1 MVVVV
6 GLTIV
11 YVQDLNRGPAL
22 KKQPDIEKETCL
34 KVRKGGFGGGGGGL
48 KSRSAEPQKSRFETI
63 AHA

>member
-22 KKQPDIEKETCL
+22 KKHPDIEKETCL
-34 KVRKGGFGGGGGGL
+34 KVRKGGFWGGGWPEKRVRGAS
-48 KSRSAEPQKSRFETI
+48 KIPF
-63 AHA
+63 